1 MRKYT
6 LNESFFKEWSHE
18 MAYILGFITADGCI
32 YSGSEGDKY
41 VLTIGLNSKDKY
53 ILESIAN
60 IMGYNGPVYDN
71 INQNTSC
78 LSINSKE
85 IFNDLNAL
93 GLSPRK
99 SLTLEWPKNI
109 PDEFMCSYVL
119 GFFDG
124 DGSVFHIK
132 HPHQARPYIGVNFV
146 GTQSF
151 LLGVRKVLN
160 QQIGRDAS
168 NVRGYK
174 IKSGTYYGLCYSG
187 DETIKIIY
195 DYLYSNSREDLRL
208 TRKYNIFN
216 DFYHE
221 GKIIHASKKQY
232 NYVPKTQAQHEVSA
246 FGITQSLTQW
256 AHEDCCQ
263 CNRQQ
268 LYYRI
273 YKLGLDPE
281 YSIVTSRLPM
291 AAGQNIENKK
301 VQGNSK
307 INWEIAEQIRTM
319 REINPALTSVAL
331 SEIFNTTKYI
341 IDDVLCNRTWINPDY
356 SPTKKNNGKIYITH
370 NNKTQTIR
378 EWSKELNIPYTTID
392 RRYRENLPI
401 DQVLHSTE
409 SRLKLGKSQSD
420 RDIKAYDIAEKVR
433 MDYKSGIIGKANYEK
448 YGIPKSRYIDL
459 IGNRTCKNDI
469 IWWK

>member
-1 MRKYT
+1 MRKHT
-6 LNESFFKEWSHE
+6 LNENFFKTWSHE
-18 MAYILGFITADGCI
+18 MAYVLGFITADGCM
-32 YSGSEGDKY
+32 YQGANQTKY
-41 VLTIGLNSKDKY
+41 VLSIGLNPKDKY
-53 ILESIAN
+53 ILENIAKV
-60 IMGYNGPVYDN
+60 MGYSGPIYDN
-71 INQNTSC
+71 PRQNTSY
-78 LSINSKE
+78 LTINSKE

-99 SLTLEWPKNI
+99 SLTLEWPGNI

-132 HPHQARPYIGVNFV
+132 HPAQKRPYIGVNFV

-151 LLGVRKVLN
+151 LLGIRNVLN

-187 DETIKIIY
+187 DETIKTIY
-195 DYLYSNSREDLRL
+195 DYLYSHSRVDLRL
-208 TRKYNIFN
+208 TRKHNIFN
-216 DFYHE
+216 DFYCD
-221 GKIIHASKKQY
+221 GKIIHPKKKQY
-232 NYVPKTQAQHEVSA
+232 NYAPKTQALHEITA

-263 CNRQQ
+263 CTRQQ

-281 YSIVTSRLPM
+281 YSMVTKKLPI
-291 AAGQNIENKK
+291 AEGQNINNKK

-307 INWEIAEQIRTM
+307 INWEIAEQIRAAQM
-319 REINPALTSVAL
+319 INPELTSLAL

-341 IDDVLCNRTWINPDY
+341 VDDVLCNRTWTDPDY
-356 SPTKKNNGKIYITH
+356 SPTKKNSGKLYITH

-378 EWSKELNIPYTTID
+378 EWSKELNIPYSTID
-392 RRYRENLPI
+392 RRYRGNLPI
-401 DQVLHSTE
+401 DQVLNSTE
-409 SRLKLGKSQSD
+409 RLNLGKSQSN
-420 RDIKAYDIAEKVR
+420 RDVRAYNIAEKVR
-433 MDYKSGIIGKANYEK
+433 KDYKSGIIGKANYEK
-448 YGIPKSRYIDL
+448 YEIPKSRYIDL
-459 IGNRTCKNDI
+459 IGNRTCKSET